1 MKKRNYLMTAA
12 IAAALGGASFA
23 AQAGTF
29 PGNNTNFSTE
39 AVTGTTDLIPAA
51 QIYTMGVDRTT
62 AQSFVMIFT
71 LSAGQFA
78 VNHPDLVYNGADGGI
93 VISRKRGGVGSNEI
107 VFEVDTSGA
116 TGVGIVSGET
126 FSLDF
131 ATPGATIDNHGMTT
145 AGQSVT
151 MTVALKDPGETSF
164 VDNPGSLTGTV
175 ATMANSSNF
184 WNTVS
189 ASAGVITDTGLT
201 GTDVN
206 AGVPLA
212 GFIAGGLTGADD
224 DTAGTAIAQVQVRN
238 TTAGVWNPANTAS
251 YTLAAGDTVTITVT
265 DPTGFLGL
273 AANGLCYDAD
283 GDTTYCEAG
292 EVFTVAGNN
301 ATLNLAGNSTGFGAD
316 QALTYASDGTTPM
329 GTSRTLG
336 ISGQVAPVVGATRV
350 YTGNAG
356 FWVWGSNG
364 TILHSPWFSTA
375 AGYISRFVLTN
386 TGPNPVTYQTT
397 CYAETGNTP
406 TAGAAATGTIPATGQ
421 LVVSATDVCTFS
433 GNTRG
438 AIDFTIAAPN
448 NVVQGAYNIVNATT
462 GSISVSN
469 MMRPGTN

>member
-29 PGNNTNFSTE
+29 PGTNTNFSTE
-39 AVTGTTDLIPAA
+39 AVTGTTDITPAA
-51 QIYTMGVDRTT
+51 QIYTMGVDRAA

-78 VNHPDLVYNGADGGI
+78 SAHPNLVYNGADTGI
-93 VISRKRGGVGSNEI
+93 VITRKRGGVGSNEI

-116 TGVGIVSGET
+116 TAGGILSGET

-131 ATPGATIDNHGMTT
+131 AGPSATIDNHGMTT

-164 VDNPGSLTGTV
+164 VDNPGTLTGTV
-175 ATMANSSNF
+175 ATMADSSNF
-184 WNTVS
+184 WNTVT
-189 ASAGVITDTGLT
+189 AAAGVITDTGLT

-212 GFIAGGLTGADD
+212 GFIAGGLTSADD
-224 DTAGTAIAQVQVRN
+224 DTATTAIAQVQVRN
-238 TTAGVWNPANTAS
+238 ATAGVMDPTGVT
-251 YTLAAGDTVTITVT
+251 YTLVAGDIVTMTVT

-283 GDTTYCEAG
+283 GDAAYCEAG
-292 EVFTVAGNN
+292 EVFTIAGNN
-301 ATLNLAGNSTGFGAD
+301 ATLALAGNSAGFGGN
-316 QALTYASDGTTPM
+316 QALIYTSDGTTPM

-336 ISGQVAPVVGATRV
+336 ISGQVDPVVGATRA

-364 TILHSPWFSTA
+364 TVLHSPWFSTA

-421 LVVSATDVCTFS
+421 LVVNATDVCTFS